1 MSTWKEDGCTPI
13 AAGLPA
19 QLDIRCYRL
28 HNHWA
33 KYPDASLVVF
43 ERSVDSTD
51 SRFTGLPINLIDHA
65 VWSLAAQVGQLDRE
79 RHCRAGGGS
88 DCRSFVHG
96 CSSPTIILQG
106 PSRKA
111 ASSANKSSIR

>member
-1 MSTWKEDGCTPI
+1 MEYRCTPI
-13 AAGLPA
+13 ATGLPA

-51 SRFTGLPINLIDHA
+51 GLFPGLVINLID
-65 VWSLAAQVGQLDRE
+65 LAI
-79 RHCRAGGGS
+79 
-88 DCRSFVHG
+88 RS
-96 CSSPTIILQG
+96 P
-106 PSRKA
+106 
-111 ASSANKSSIR
+111 ASNV